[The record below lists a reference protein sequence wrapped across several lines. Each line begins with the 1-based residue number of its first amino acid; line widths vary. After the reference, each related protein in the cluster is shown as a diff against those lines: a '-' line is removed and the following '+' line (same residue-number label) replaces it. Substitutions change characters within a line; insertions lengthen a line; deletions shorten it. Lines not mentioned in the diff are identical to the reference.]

1 MAEPTRSMTPMA
13 RPVCPGP
20 FAISTYLRSFATA
33 PWLPLRVPLLP
44 GSTLHLALDMAGL
57 RLASSA

>member
-1 MAEPTRSMTPMA
+1 MAEPTRCMTPMA
-13 RPVCPGP
+13 RPVSPGP
-20 FAISTYLRSFATA
+20 FAIVTYLRFIAPA

-44 GSTLHLALDMAGL
+44 GSTLHLALDMARQ